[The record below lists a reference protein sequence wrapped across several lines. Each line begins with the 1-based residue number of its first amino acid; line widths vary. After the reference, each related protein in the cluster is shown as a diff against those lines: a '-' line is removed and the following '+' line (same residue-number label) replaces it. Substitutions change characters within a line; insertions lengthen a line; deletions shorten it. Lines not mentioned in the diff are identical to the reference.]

1 MPYVQLYNWTL
12 KQINHVH
19 LILFIPLSSELLSEK
34 LPTILDSYKYVTFK
48 QFRVIKLIF
57 YGTPRA
63 GKTTLRKQ
71 LLRLVEGQRLQPC
84 DSIEPSTN
92 IAEMCDPIFVQR
104 IVMTNEESNEWKW
117 STQKL
122 DDIAKALLLCLDNK
136 LLQSETERSD
146 SLDTAQHENTIE
158 TLQLNSNSR
167 NRKVLN
173 HKISMNH
180 KREQVT
186 LCTTVN
192 LLNEM

>member
-1 MPYVQLYNWTL
+1 MD
-12 KQINHVH
+12 I
-19 LILFIPLSSELLSEK
+19 
-34 LPTILDSYKYVTFK
+34 YKYVTFK
-48 QFRVIKLIF
+48 QLRIIKLIF

-158 TLQLNSNSR
+158 TLQLNSKLKEQEGAKPQDFDESQEGTSDSMHHSEFVER
-167 NRKVLN
+167 NV
-173 HKISMNH
+173 ISTAF
-180 KREQVT
+180 V
-186 LCTTVN
+186 
-192 LLNEM
+192 